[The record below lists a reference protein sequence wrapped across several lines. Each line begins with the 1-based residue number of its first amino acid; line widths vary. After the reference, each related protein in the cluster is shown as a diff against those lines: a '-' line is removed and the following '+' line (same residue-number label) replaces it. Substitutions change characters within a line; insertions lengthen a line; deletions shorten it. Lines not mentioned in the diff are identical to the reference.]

1 MVWILILGSLLAGR
15 EPTQLDESKAACAK
29 TEVERK
35 KLDDGL
41 KELLRRA
48 QKDAGLS
55 ARVKK
60 AQQAWVTFKDAQLGA
75 LYGSANPLAA
85 YGSVWPMCACVAEEE
100 LIKERLAQVQRMLN
114 RVEGD
119 VCGWTRP

>member
-1 MVWILILGSLLAGR
+1 MGWILVMTVLLAGSGA
-15 EPTQLDESKAACAK
+15 TQLEQNNAACAK

-35 KLDDGL
+35 KLEGGL

-55 ARVKK
+55 SRIMK
-60 AQQAWVTFKDAQLGA
+60 AQQAWVTFKDAQLAA
-75 LYGSANPLAA
+75 LFGSSNPLAD
-85 YGSVWPMCACVAEEE
+85 YGSVWPMCSCVAEEE
-100 LIKERLAQVQRMLN
+100 LLRERLAQVQRMLT

>member
-1 MVWILILGSLLAGR
+1 MAWILILALLLTGR
-15 EPTQLDESKAACAK
+15 EPTQLDENKAACTK

-48 QKDAGLS
+48 QKDTDLAS
-55 ARVKK
+55 RIKK
-60 AQQAWVTFKDAQLGA
+60 SQQAWVAFKDAQLGA
-75 LYGSANPLAA
+75 LYGTANPLAD
-85 YGSVWPMCACVAEEE
+85 YGSVWPMCACAAEEE
-100 LIKERLAQVQRMLN
+100 LIKERLAQVQRMLS

-119 VCGWTRP
+119 LCGWTRP